1 MPPDPAPSSPS
12 PSSSAALPSPATST
26 LNPSNAPAYSAG
38 AAQQMLTDTPT
49 PSAGANGAAPPQES
63 EARAAEARSSAPSPS
78 VGPAAAQPPGEA
90 GRVGEVG
97 ATPPRS
103 PAGRARGAGS
113 PSTPTRG
120 AGAAAAG
127 GSPSSASPSGVS
139 PRQQHHSLIADEQ
152 PPRGASSSP
161 AGAAGAPS
169 SSPSSST
176 AAGNRSP
183 SSSSPSHSAS
193 SSPSS
198 SSSAPPSRRVK
209 VYKLKDDAWIDLGTG
224 TCAGVFLQAGPSD
237 AELLEDGLEEGEEG
251 QERSRRARP
260 LVREEDEGA
269 WIVVRRERGPGEG
282 GRRKR
287 RRKAQGRAEGS
298 PTKGKG
304 GEGEGEGRMLVEGEG
319 EGKGADEGELEEGA
333 GDEEYDE
340 EYDEEGE
347 DDDDSSIILRTRVQP
362 YPPGFSLDDLLSS
375 SSSSSGGGAGGG
387 EGNDDEITSID
398 EAGNATLDAGGYQ
411 RQQDTLI
418 VWTERA
424 GAEGLAGL
432 AGMGVEGGEDD
443 EEEVEMALS
452 FATSSGCSEIWE
464 FIKAARRYAA
474 EQQALHSPSPSPS
487 LSSSDRAFPPYHPT
501 SSFSSLSTLPEP
513 SLGNL
518 ATLEAAIRAVSR
530 TTVGRE
536 RAANII
542 ARSGFVE
549 KLVKVHEEAEDL
561 ESLEDLHALCRVMQT
576 ILLLNDSALF
586 DLVIKDELI
595 LGVVGMLEYDPDFP
609 TMRASYR
616 HHLSSPSSF
625 VPVVPPSLLPPSL
638 LSKIHATHRLH
649 YLKDVVLARILED
662 STFSMLNSHIYF
674 NEVDIVN
681 EVAGERELVRAV
693 FGVLEEGEEASGAAG
708 ASRGRAAQTGSGGGK
723 GKERETRDLGLGPKR
738 TIGPELPDDLVAA
751 RKRARVDSPP
761 RGGAGPSSPSSSS
774 SAAALVPDSAP
785 PSSSASTSQPLP
797 PTQPSPSAPVPA
809 PTAAAYLP
817 KLHATLFLQQLA
829 QMAKNLQLPI
839 RTGFFKTLCDRGL
852 LSALEGALRFSERL
866 AQDAPPLPPS
876 AQGAQGGR
884 RESEDEKQKRQEDAK
899 AMRAAALGLWMNVVD
914 LAAPDVRAYCLRQ
927 GRDVEV
933 AAEAEEEAEGEGEGA
948 GEAADGEGKTE
959 KGPAQPA
966 KTKEQE
972 AHEARATM
980 LGLLIEMFKQEEDL
994 GMKTQLCEALR
1005 VLVDVAGEGGPLEAP
1020 PRMRQEDPEAE
1031 KFIQY
1036 FYDHCLLGLVQPL
1049 IDLPERK
1056 ETDPPLD
1063 LTPSSTALLSH
1074 ICDLLSFFISH
1085 HTFRSK
1091 YVVLANPALAKSIGR
1106 LLRPR
1111 PRLTRHKHLR
1121 LAALRVNRAIVARTD
1136 EFYNRFLIK
1145 HDLIRP
1151 VLETADE
1158 EKSRDNL
1165 LGSACLEFFEYLRTT
1180 NAKALL
1186 NHTMDRAGD
1195 TVRRLARGNGLD
1207 PPLRTFESLIA
1218 RWEMNNEPPPLPTV
1232 TVSAAP
1238 GAESLSAS
1246 SGGAGGAT
1254 SASMQRQRS
1263 FPAGWSNRME
1273 VEEESYFN
1281 GSDDEDDDGAVG
1293 GDSAAPEAAAEPL
1306 AGPAA
1311 AALASASFGSSRRKR
1326 EREQTHNP
1334 SSASSAAGP
1343 SLFGAAG
1350 SGAGDAKRPKLDDDA
1365 VKSEGGETGLP
1376 RSQTWPGGAKGKGA
1390 SLVGYLGDGDSDDDD
1405 EKAEEEKL
1413 KTEKVEDEDASTA
1426 GGFIRERSGALDA
1439 AASAVEKASASA
1451 AGSGS
1456 AAMDVDDEE
1465 HKPATTNGQPASP
1478 SSASPAADAPPPPLL
1493 SLGELKRKKEE
1504 DDDGELGLLAKKK
1517 APSPS
1522 SAPKS
1527 ASPPTAPSTAAAPKP
1542 GGFKIAFG
1550 GLKSK
1555 FGGGGG
1561 GQKAGGKEA

>member
-1 MPPDPAPSSPS
+1 MSEDPPAASATANGAHEEEVQHEGRSPAPS
-12 PSSSAALPSPATST
+12 PSSAPHAQAGQG
-26 LNPSNAPAYSAG
+26 APAEAEE
-38 AAQQMLTDTPT
+38 AQ
-49 PSAGANGAAPPQES
+49 
-63 EARAAEARSSAPSPS
+63 
-78 VGPAAAQPPGEA
+78 
-90 GRVGEVG
+90 

-103 PAGRARGAGS
+103 PAAAGERTAAAS

-120 AGAAAAG
+120 GGGAAG
-127 GSPSSASPSGVS
+127 GVSSASPAASGAS
-139 PRQQHHSLIADEQ
+139 PSQHTLIADEQ

-161 AGAAGAPS
+161 AGAPS
-169 SSPSSST
+169 STPSSAQRSPSSST
-176 AAGNRSP
+176 GGASP
-183 SSSSPSHSAS
+183 S

-224 TCAGVFLQAGPSD
+224 TCAGVFLQAGSP
-237 AELLEDGLEEGEEG
+237 EEEEGEEG
-251 QERSRRARP
+251 EEGPRLARRGRRD
-260 LVREEDEGA
+260 VREEDEGA
-269 WIVVRRERGPGEG
+269 WIVVRKERPPGS
-282 GRRKR
+282 GRR
-287 RRKAQGRAEGS
+287 RRKAIGGQGS

-304 GEGEGEGRMLVEGEG
+304 TYGLEGAEDKMLVEGEEGEG
-319 EGKGADEGELEEGA
+319 EGKEGGEGGSADEG
-333 GDEEYDE
+333 DEEE
-340 EYDEEGE
+340 EEDE
-347 DDDDSSIILRTRVQP
+347 DDSDTTVILRTRVQP
-362 YPPGFSLDDLLSS
+362 YPPGFSIDDLLASNP
-375 SSSSSGGGAGGG
+375 SGVLSGT
-387 EGNDDEITSID
+387 EDDDEITTLD
-398 EAGNATLDAGGYQ
+398 ESGNTTLDAGGYQ

-418 VWTERA
+418 VWTERS
-424 GAEGLAGL
+424 AEGLFGPAVGE
-432 AGMGVEGGEDD
+432 AAFAARGEEEEGG
-443 EEEVEMALS
+443 EVEMALS

-464 FIKAARRYAA
+464 FIKAARRFAA

-542 ARSGFVE
+542 VRSGFLE

-586 DLVIKDELI
+586 DLVIRDDLI
-595 LGVVGMLEYDPDFP
+595 LGVVGILEYDPDFP

-616 HHLSSPSSF
+616 AHLSSPSSF
-625 VPVVPPSLLPPSL
+625 ISIVPLSRLPQTLLQ
-638 LSKIHATHRLH
+638 KIHATHRLH

-693 FGVLEEGEEASGAAG
+693 FNVLEEGEEAPVEAG
-708 ASRGRAAQTGSGGGK
+708 ASRGRDTTVGGGGSGK
-723 GKERETRDLGLGPKR
+723 GKERERDLGLGPKR
-738 TIGPELPDDLVAA
+738 TIGPELPDDLLASRKKA
-751 RKRARVDSPP
+751 RTGDSPP
-761 RGGAGPSSPSSSS
+761 HSPSSST
-774 SAAALVPDSAP
+774 AALLVPDSAP
-785 PSSSASTSQPLP
+785 PSSAASAAASQSQPLP
-797 PTQPSPSAPVPA
+797 PTQLTSDPSPPP
-809 PTAAAYLP
+809 PPPHL
-817 KLHATLFLQQLA
+817 KKMHATLFLQQLA

-852 LSALEGALRFSERL
+852 LSALEGALRFADRL
-866 AQDAPPLPPS
+866 AKE
-876 AQGAQGGR
+876 GA
-884 RESEDEKQKRQEDAK
+884 EDKEKEKQEDAK
-899 AMRAAALGLWMNVVD
+899 AMRGAALGLWMNVVD

-927 GRDVEV
+927 GRDVDA
-933 AAEAEEEAEGEGEGA
+933 AAELAAETEGEGEGEA
-948 GEAADGEGKTE
+948 KKEEVNGEEE
-959 KGPAQPA
+959 KERA
-966 KTKEQE
+966 KER
-972 AHEARATM
+972 EARATM

-994 GMKTQLCEALR
+994 GVKTQLCEALR
-1005 VLVDVAGEGGPLEAP
+1005 VLVDVAGDGGPLEAP

-1036 FYDHCLLGLVQPL
+1036 FYDHCVLGLVQPL

-1056 ETDPPLD
+1056 DTDPPLD
-1063 LTPSSTALLSH
+1063 MSPSSTALLSH

-1091 YVVLANPALAKSIGR
+1091 YLVLSNPSLAKSIGR
-1106 LLRPR
+1106 LLRPK

-1121 LAALRVNRAIVARTD
+1121 LAALRVDRAIIARTD

-1158 EKSRDNL
+1158 ERSRDNL

-1186 NHTMDRAGD
+1186 NHIMDRAGE
-1195 TVRRLARGNGLD
+1195 TVRRLARGNALD
-1207 PPLRTFESLIA
+1207 PGLKTFENLIA

-1232 TVSAAP
+1232 TASAAP
-1238 GAESLSAS
+1238 GAEGTSAP
-1246 SGGAGGAT
+1246 T

-1263 FPAGWSNRME
+1263 FPAGWGNRME
-1273 VEEESYFN
+1273 IEQEESYFN
-1281 GSDDEDDDGAVG
+1281 TSDDEDED
-1293 GDSAAPEAAAEPL
+1293 AAGEPSEPLAPL

-1326 EREQTHNP
+1326 EREHTHNP
-1334 SSASSAAGP
+1334 STAPSPGS

-1350 SGAGDAKRPKLDDDA
+1350 GGPGEAKRPKLEDDTA
-1365 VKSEGGETGLP
+1365 VKNEEGAGVPTSKSWHRAG
-1376 RSQTWPGGAKGKGA
+1376 SNGG
-1390 SLVGYLGDGDSDDDD
+1390 SLVDYLGDGDSDEED
-1405 EKAEEEKL
+1405 EKDKAV
-1413 KTEKVEDEDASTA
+1413 KTEGEGEKEDASTA

-1439 AASAVEKASASA
+1439 AASAVEKASA
-1451 AGSGS
+1451 
-1456 AAMDVDDEE
+1456 AAMDVDQRQEDDQ
-1465 HKPATTNGQPASP
+1465 KPPTTNGVSSQGDHP
-1478 SSASPAADAPPPPLL
+1478 STPDAPPPPLL

-1504 DDDGELGLLAKKK
+1504 EEDGELGLLAKKK
-1517 APSPS
+1517 APSPAS
-1522 SAPKS
+1522 STKS
-1527 ASPPTAPSTAAAPKP
+1527 ASPPSAGTGPAAPKA
-1542 GGFKIAFG
+1542 GGFKIALG

-1555 FGGGGG
+1555 FGGGARTSG
-1561 GQKAGGKEA
+1561 KEGGKG